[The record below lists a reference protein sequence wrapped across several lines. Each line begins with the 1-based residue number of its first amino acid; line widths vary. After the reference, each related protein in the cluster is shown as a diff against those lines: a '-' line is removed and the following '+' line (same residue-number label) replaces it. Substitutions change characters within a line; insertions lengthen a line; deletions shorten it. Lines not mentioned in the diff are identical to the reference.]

1 MVQIPTFTSKN
12 NPQQTSGVIAN
23 IPNIDASIPYRALSR
38 IGDNIA
44 NIGTNLYQEQLSQ
57 ENKLLE
63 QQKRFDLATLR
74 TESQADID
82 KHRIKEQYKTRLFE
96 HKENLKTDYA
106 IAEIKLDRNRAVDGA
121 MNNLLEPIN
130 QLQLTAI
137 NNPDVDTAL
146 KEYDDNIKLL
156 VEKELLNITDPVA
169 KDIFKSK
176 FEDWHSR
183 SRVNV
188 TSGVRKKKI
197 EIAIANYDKKIENLQ
212 YDFVHGNEAQSDAA
226 LQTLLHPTDSIF
238 HEMADASLLSVP
250 VDVAQTEAK
259 YQLFALKS
267 EHIVDTD
274 PNLWMAAYNEG
285 EWKELLKPEIVNDH
299 FRKADN
305 KIKAEIKANETALNS
320 QASSMMGL
328 LKDEKWILNNVAKGN
343 VPRLREMLEMA
354 TNNNLGSVN
363 PELIP
368 TIEAYI
374 QIVDEA
380 LTFRQMPEMV
390 MENHIANIVDQHNQM
405 IADGKP
411 ISIFEAERLK
421 VLRAI
426 QKDTNTRIKD
436 DAISLAID
444 HGVIGNESERNTGF
458 DNDNLDIIQFF
469 NIDNEEQFQQIIDK
483 RINQALHVQSNYA
496 LPSPQFFTQEERDF
510 FKEIFDEAES
520 PSDIIGLASRIN
532 DSFGEHALDVFKEIS
547 PKNAIFS
554 YIGAYVNNGNLSLAT
569 DVAKGHFDKKNGI
582 VKSFKQGSAFQ
593 TYFYNHFKDSLIDN
607 NIDGPIIREVVENA
621 IIAQG
626 RQKGWFVGK
635 TIQETDTIDITK
647 VLEDNEDAVF
657 QIMNEAVGATYVQNK
672 LVAGGV
678 IDYNDK
684 KIILPTDFPRT
695 KIPGIL
701 GFGSD
706 QIDENEFND
715 IIQHVFLERSDGMA
729 LLLKAGNNELPM
741 SSFFENVNS
750 EEPSDRTLTIE
761 EIFGSGDTKPLFWTT
776 IAPGQYTLSLFDP
789 ATTNEPNTY
798 WNATTNQAWVLDLN
812 KVMPEII
819 DAFKATNLV
828 ESD

>member
-1 MVQIPTFTSKN
+1 MVKIPTFTSEN
-12 NPQQTSGVIAN
+12 NPQKTSGVIAN
-23 IPNIDASIPYRALSR
+23 IPNIDAGIPYRALSR

-44 NIGTNLYQEQLSQ
+44 NIGTNLYQEKLSQ

-82 KHRIKEQYKTRLFE
+82 KHKLKEEYKTKLFE
-96 HKENLKTDYA
+96 HKKNLETDYA
-106 IAEIKLDRNRAVDGA
+106 IAEIKLDRKRAVDGA
-121 MNNLLEPIN
+121 LNNLLEPIN
-130 QLQLTAI
+130 ALQLESI
-137 NNPDVDTAL
+137 NNPNVDTAL
-146 KEYDDNIKLL
+146 KDYDDNIKLL

-169 KDIFKSK
+169 KNIFKSE
-176 FEDWHSR
+176 FNDWHSR
-183 SRVNV
+183 SRLNV

-197 EIAIANYDKKIENLQ
+197 EIAVANYDNKIKLLQ

-226 LQTLLHPTDSIF
+226 LQTLLHPTDSIY

-250 VDVAQTEAK
+250 VDVAQTEAR
-259 YQLFALKS
+259 YQLFALRS

-274 PNLWMAAYNEG
+274 PHEWMSIYNDG
-285 EWKELLKPEIVNDH
+285 DWKQLLKPEIVNDH

-305 KIKAEIKANETALNS
+305 KIQAEIKANETALNS

-354 TNNNLGSVN
+354 TNNNLGSVD

-380 LTFRQMPEMV
+380 LTFRQMPEMI

-405 IADGKP
+405 IEDGKP

-436 DAISLAID
+436 DAMSLAID

-469 NIDNEEQFQQIIDK
+469 NIDNEEEFQQTIDK

-532 DSFGEHALDVFKEIS
+532 NSFGEHALDVFKEIS
-547 PKNAIFS
+547 PNNAIFS

-569 DVAKGHFDKKNGI
+569 DVAQGHFAKKNGTANTFQ
-582 VKSFKQGSAFQ
+582 KGSAFK
-593 TYFYNHFKDSLIDN
+593 TEFYTHFGDSFIN
-607 NIDGPIIREVVENA
+607 NNVDGPIIREVVENA
-621 IIAQG
+621 IISQG
-626 RQKGWFVGK
+626 MKKGWFVGK
-635 TIQETDTIDITK
+635 TFEETDAIKISD
-647 VLEDNEDAVF
+647 VF
-657 QIMNEAVGATYVQNK
+657 SEHKEEIIQIFNEAVGAKYVQNR
-672 LVAGGV
+672 LVTGGV

-684 KIILPTDFPRT
+684 KIILPPDFPRT
-695 KIPGIL
+695 KTPGIFGL
-701 GFGSD
+701 GSD
-706 QIDENEFND
+706 QINENEFKD
-715 IIQHVFLERSDGMA
+715 IIEYVFTQRSDGMA
-729 LLLKAGNNELPM
+729 LLLKAGNGELPM
-741 SSFFENVNS
+741 SSFFENFNS
-750 EEPSDRTLTIE
+750 EELTDRNLTIE

-798 WNATTNQAWVLDLN
+798 WNSTTNQAWVLDLN